1 MDRLHYAEA
10 LQSWRDGF
18 MARAR
23 KRCGS
28 RTNAVR
34 SFICRTKMTF
44 REQIAGE

>member
-10 LQSWRDGF
+10 LQAWRDGF